1 MKKLSALVLALV
13 LVMGTTVMA
22 KDEPLGYGMYY
33 GTVEELADEG
43 DYKQILV
50 ANEETQDGLD
60 KLYLYTKDV
69 TVIDLKT
76 GEIVEGHEFKVGE
89 KVQYFYREDT
99 PVMQSLPAKMT
110 PSVIAINAEDGE
122 YSIDVDYFDKDGHGI
137 SNRLDINVTND
148 TKVVDLKG
156 ETATTDLEEEIIA
169 LYTVSTKS
177 LPPMANVEKVI
188 VLESRGTVDLED
200 YKTEEGYYLRKY
212 YEAKGAKVEWN
223 QDEMSTTITL
233 NDKSILIKNM
243 ESILIMD
250 EKEYEMDDFTVIDGT
265 SYITKDDITKIDEY
279 LK

>member
-69 TVIDLKT
+69 TVIDIKT
-76 GEIVEGHEFKVGE
+76 GEIVAGHEFKVGE

-188 VLESRGTVDLED
+188 VLESRCTVYLED
-200 YKTEEGYYLRKY
+200 YKTEDGYYLRKY
-212 YEAKGAKVEWN
+212 YEAKGANVEWN

-250 EKEYEMDDFTVIDGT
+250 EKEYEMDDFAVIDGT